1 MRSDIIMVRQNRDQF
16 ENIKSQINID
26 DKNSIK
32 DALKNFNGW
41 FYQIDRENLT
51 SNDTSIIPS
60 QTVDFTDITPT
71 LISAVYLNPDCPFP
85 SYRDGMKYYK
95 LFINQENPPPIEP
108 QEKITQYQAKNI
120 FEILHCDIDYFRHE
134 IGNYLYLIIDDR
146 SRYII
151 DFQFLKQK
159 SAANTTFV
167 AQRAINALGF
177 APFAF
182 WTDNGL
188 ENFGEFQNFLDRNQ
202 IEHITITPYS
212 PRENG
217 KVECIW
223 PDIEKHSS
231 SESDVII
238 WINFYNNKPHL
249 QLPKNPNTNTNF
261 TPREFLIHEK
271 YLLES
276 R

>member
-1 MRSDIIMVRQNRDQF
+1 MSRSIQF
-16 ENIKSQINID
+16 YFHVS
-26 DKNSIK
+26 
-32 DALKNFNGW
+32 
-41 FYQIDRENLT
+41 
-51 SNDTSIIPS
+51 
-60 QTVDFTDITPT
+60 
-71 LISAVYLNPDCPFP
+71 
-85 SYRDGMKYYK
+85 
-95 LFINQENPPPIEP
+95 
-108 QEKITQYQAKNI
+108 KI
-120 FEILHCDIDYFRHE
+120 
-134 IGNYLYLIIDDR
+134 
-146 SRYII
+146 
-151 DFQFLKQK
+151 
-159 SAANTTFV
+159 NTTFV

-217 KVECIW
+217 KVDGIW

-238 WINFYNNKPHL
+238 WINFYNNKPHS
-249 QLPKNPNTNTNF
+249 QLPKNLNTNTNF

-271 YLLES
+271 NNFWNLVEDKENPKWIVEHEERDLKEDLANF
-276 R
+276 RRKNRNTRH